1 MTSVTGAMD
10 ERRRRMM
17 RRATV
22 ERLSR
27 TLTAYSM
34 TIGLPVRPTWLPAP
48 EALRE
53 FYGATSA
60 YPYYRLQVTDFI
72 ARLLPPSD
80 PSGGTLE
87 VIDVGS
93 GDGYLGA
100 VFQTFRPGTRVTGVE
115 THVRSLTRPGFE
127 PVVYDGRHLP
137 FPDRSFD
144 VAVLSNVLHH
154 ADDQQALFAE
164 TCRVTRRRVIIKD
177 HLARHALDRWK
188 LAALD
193 IAGNRRFGADT
204 QGEYLDRAQW
214 ETMFATVPSA
224 RVTWLEGLS
233 FRKGLLETAFG
244 NELEVLFAVQLDA
257 AAKSHG
263 G

>member
-1 MTSVTGAMD
+1 MTFA
-10 ERRRRMM
+10 
-17 RRATV
+17 
-22 ERLSR
+22 
-27 TLTAYSM
+27 
-34 TIGLPVRPTWLPAP
+34 LPARPPWLPTP
-48 EALRE
+48 ETLRE

-60 YPYYRLQVTDFI
+60 YPYYRLQVTDYI
-72 ARLLPPSD
+72 GRLLPQAD
-80 PSGGTLE
+80 ESGRPLE

-100 VFQTFRPGTRVTGVE
+100 VLQSFRPATRVTGVE
-115 THVRSLTRPGFE
+115 THVRELTRPGFE

-177 HLARHALDRWK
+177 HLARHFLDRWK
-188 LAALD
+188 LALLD

-204 QGEYLDRAQW
+204 QGDYLDRAQW
-214 ETMFATVPSA
+214 SAMFATVPSA
-224 RVTWLEGLS
+224 TVTWFEGLS
-233 FRKGLLETAFG
+233 FRRAPLALAFG
-244 NELEVLFAVQLDA
+244 NALEVVFAVDLHSA
-257 AAKSHG
+257 PAPHG

>member
-1 MTSVTGAMD
+1 METPTIT
-10 ERRRRMM
+10 
-17 RRATV
+17 RASFT
-22 ERLSR
+22 RIPS
-27 TLTAYSM
+27 AYSM
-34 TIGLPVRPTWLPAP
+34 TLSLPVRPAWLPAP
-48 EALRE
+48 DALQE

-60 YPYYRLQVTDFI
+60 YPYYRIQLTEFI
-72 ARLLPPSD
+72 ARLLPPAE
-80 PSGGTLE
+80 PSGGMLE

-100 VFQTFRPGTRVTGVE
+100 VFQTFRPQTRVTGVE

-137 FPDRSFD
+137 FADRSFD
-144 VAVLSNVLHH
+144 VAVVSNVLHH

-177 HLARHALDRWK
+177 HLAAGALDRWK

-204 QGEYLDRAQW
+204 QGDYLNRAQW
-214 ETMFATVPSA
+214 TAMFATVPSA
-224 RVTWLEGLS
+224 QVTWFEGLS
-233 FRKGLLETAFG
+233 FRKGLLEAAFG
-244 NELEVLFAVQLDA
+244 NELEVLFAVELA
-257 AAKSHG
+257 AAAGAHG